1 MKPITLRQ
9 LLDTNQFQNLL
20 HLKKELISY
29 KNSGVIFY
37 KEVMSSL
44 EIDTPFELYFVLSK
58 GGIEYE
64 NAFPMP
70 INFYREYLTYNRPL
84 EYLARFYQEYYGTK
98 NIPSDRFFQTL
109 NVFQAKKYA
118 WFYNS
123 REDGKYGLGTV

>member
-1 MKPITLRQ
+1 
-9 LLDTNQFQNLL
+9 
-20 HLKKELISY
+20 
-29 KNSGVIFY
+29 
-37 KEVMSSL
+37 
-44 EIDTPFELYFVLSK
+44 

-84 EYLARFYQEYYGTK
+84 EYLAFFYQEYYGTK

-109 NVFQAKKYA
+109 NVFQAKKYV